1 MVMVSYSPGCPET
14 HHVTENDPEAVTL
27 AWNSQVLGLKAGG
40 VITPS
45 GISQSEY
52 TQGSVKTR
60 GREHRI

>member
-40 VITPS
+40 VITP
-45 GISQSEY
+45 
-52 TQGSVKTR
+52 
-60 GREHRI
+60 